1 MSQRKNPNGLGTVY
15 QRKTDGRW
23 CASVTVGGHRII
35 RYAPTRKAAQEK
47 LAELIG
53 AQRSGLLAPPNKVTV
68 ADYLDHWLTVV
79 GPDLKPKT
87 LAGYRQDSTNYLKPS
102 LGQLRLQRL
111 QPSHIVAAVGV
122 WRGLTSPGTVNH
134 IYRTLRRALTLAVRW
149 DLLVMN
155 PCSRVDAPRPMYK
168 EPTVW
173 TIEQARSFLEAAR
186 EDRWYALW
194 CFLAGSGARLGEGLG
209 LQWEDVDLE
218 AGTVIIQRGLV
229 WLGGRTIIQSP
240 KTRASLRTLQLP
252 PFAID
257 TLRRWKGTQAED
269 RLKLGQG
276 WQDERGAVFTT
287 QRGRPPSESYLR
299 RVFLR
304 TADSAGV
311 PPCRLHDL
319 RHLTATLLV
328 ASGLDAKA
336 VQARLGHATLSMT
349 LGLYAHHVSSGD
361 QRAANALQ
369 QTFGPQS

>member
-15 QRKTDGRW
+15 QRKADGRW
-23 CASVTVGGHRII
+23 CASVTVAGQRLI

-47 LAELIG
+47 LTELIG
-53 AQRSGLLAPPNKVTV
+53 AQRSGQLAPPSKITV
-68 ADYLDHWLTVV
+68 ADYLDHWLDVV

-87 LAGYRQDSTNYLKPS
+87 LAGYRQDCTNYLKPRV
-102 LGQLRLQRL
+102 GHLRLQQL
-111 QPSHIVAAVGV
+111 QPAHIVAAIQL
-122 WRGLTSPGTVNH
+122 WRTRTSPGTVNH
-134 IYRTLRRALTLAVRW
+134 VYRTLRRALTLAVRW
-149 DLLVMN
+149 DLLAVN

-173 TIEQARSFLEAAR
+173 TIEQARAFLKVAEA
-186 EDRWYALW
+186 DRWFGLW
-194 CFLAGSGARLGEGLG
+194 TFLAGSGARLGEALG

-218 AGTVIIQRGLV
+218 AGTVTIQRGLV
-229 WLGGRTIIQSP
+229 WLGGTTIIQSP
-240 KTRASLRTLQLP
+240 KTRASLRAVQLP
-252 PFAID
+252 PFAVD
-257 TLRRWKGTQAED
+257 ALRRWKALQAAD

-276 WQDERGAVFTT
+276 WQDNRGAVFTT
-287 QRGRPPSESYLR
+287 QKGRPPSESYLR

-336 VQARLGHATLSMT
+336 VQARLGHATLAMT
-349 LGLYAHHVSSGD
+349 LGLYAHHVGSGD
-361 QRAANALQ
+361 QRAAQALQ
-369 QTFGPQS
+369 ERYGG